1 MKRKSSPPEVVPPP
15 EKRPSGGEFP
25 LLPLSAAF
33 AAHGSLTP
41 RGASPPHRIS
51 FGGSFP
57 RSLPRV
63 VARSRRPSFVGSSRK
78 AKKRTEEAWEDGKVI
93 GKGVFADDG
102 HGHDEA
108 VAGNRA
114 RFGSD
119 ETEVSP
125 ASRSPTS
132 PASSYSGNPTLD
144 VQLSSHRYEK
154 LSLAA
159 PLHPHNF
166 TAGSFTATKTTA
178 KTPGSRDA
186 GRGFCETP
194 TQPED
199 RGDENLL
206 LSRDVAARLDF
217 GGGVVRSEMSQ
228 SSFSSG
234 DHYRRPLS
242 QNSKASEASSSDM
255 MSVMSSPRNS
265 FLSPRGGG
273 LIFVD
278 MPCSPFSPPA
288 LLRSLS
294 GSDRG
299 GGSTPRNTHRAG
311 AKHTFD
317 TLAHRPREG
326 GRTPPLA
333 VAVDGEAFA
342 PATQRVP
349 SRDAG
354 CAGFGASPSV
364 DDFASPGDE
373 FDQDDFVS
381 PATRYSSKAH
391 FFDAAYENTQPTPP
405 QGEPPKAARP
415 VPDQTAFGWRGGGG
429 TTPRGSF
436 ASPLQCPRSPERE
449 PAWRRTPCRDDDDDD
464 DDGSSFPAAR
474 NLAQPRWSA
483 QSPRGDDGASTSS
496 SRRGGCDDDDDEMGA
511 PPPRPKQLAR
521 GWSSEALFALD
532 GEAGPRQDVA
542 TAQLSRRKKK
552 KGALTSSLDATKILL
567 VAEAHR
573 ARLRGD
579 ADDASSASEASP
591 RDDDGPR
598 ETLCLSRDFDVVRRL
613 GSGTF
618 SEVFEARSRADGQL
632 YAIKRA
638 MRPFRSKRAR
648 DAALVEARALR
659 DIGAADGEGAQRVV
673 RFYRAWQEGGHLH
686 AQLELCARGSL
697 RQLADALRR
706 AGGAALA
713 EFPALWRVAHDVA
726 SGLRHVHARG
736 FVHLDIKPSNIL
748 VTDGGLLKIADFGL
762 TAPLGDAHDGVEG
775 DTRYLAAE
783 LLTNEHRHSGS
794 ADVFS
799 LGITL
804 YELGAATPLPNAGAS
819 WHALR
824 NGLAPSLC
832 AAGRSQELEQ
842 AVRAMMSPE
851 PALRPTALFVAQLR
865 HAERASDSPEWHAY
879 LDSVTALHDGAQ
891 ASQVRPPSPNV
902 RAALQTPSGGQ
913 FRAL

>member
-1 MKRKSSPPEVVPPP
+1 
-15 EKRPSGGEFP
+15 
-25 LLPLSAAF
+25 
-33 AAHGSLTP
+33 
-41 RGASPPHRIS
+41 
-51 FGGSFP
+51 
-57 RSLPRV
+57 
-63 VARSRRPSFVGSSRK
+63 
-78 AKKRTEEAWEDGKVI
+78 
-93 GKGVFADDG
+93 
-102 HGHDEA
+102 
-108 VAGNRA
+108 
-114 RFGSD
+114 
-119 ETEVSP
+119 
-125 ASRSPTS
+125 
-132 PASSYSGNPTLD
+132 
-144 VQLSSHRYEK
+144 
-154 LSLAA
+154 
-159 PLHPHNF
+159 
-166 TAGSFTATKTTA
+166 
-178 KTPGSRDA
+178 
-186 GRGFCETP
+186 
-194 TQPED
+194 
-199 RGDENLL
+199 
-206 LSRDVAARLDF
+206 
-217 GGGVVRSEMSQ
+217 
-228 SSFSSG
+228 
-234 DHYRRPLS
+234 
-242 QNSKASEASSSDM
+242 
-255 MSVMSSPRNS
+255 
-265 FLSPRGGG
+265 
-273 LIFVD
+273 
-278 MPCSPFSPPA
+278 
-288 LLRSLS
+288 
-294 GSDRG
+294 
-299 GGSTPRNTHRAG
+299 
-311 AKHTFD
+311 
-317 TLAHRPREG
+317 
-326 GRTPPLA
+326 
-333 VAVDGEAFA
+333 
-342 PATQRVP
+342 
-349 SRDAG
+349 
-354 CAGFGASPSV
+354 
-364 DDFASPGDE
+364 
-373 FDQDDFVS
+373 
-381 PATRYSSKAH
+381 
-391 FFDAAYENTQPTPP
+391 
-405 QGEPPKAARP
+405 
-415 VPDQTAFGWRGGGG
+415 
-429 TTPRGSF
+429 
-436 ASPLQCPRSPERE
+436 
-449 PAWRRTPCRDDDDDD
+449 
-464 DDGSSFPAAR
+464 
-474 NLAQPRWSA
+474 
-483 QSPRGDDGASTSS
+483 
-496 SRRGGCDDDDDEMGA
+496 MGA

-865 HAERASDSPEWHAY
+865 CAFPGTPVSRLVSSWTRRLAGTLSARATLPSGTRTSTPSPRSTTARRPRRCGHRRQM
-879 LDSVTALHDGAQ
+879 SVPLSRRPLGGNSARSKPRPRKRRSRA
-891 ASQVRPPSPNV
+891 PPS
-902 RAALQTPSGGQ
+902 AAAADYTRDPQ
-913 FRAL
+913 